1 MGCWSLIIFQLMFV
15 LYDTVYAPVA
25 MPVTENLAVMLRL
38 YVCIAFAILVLALK
52 SEVCRP
58 VGREAL
64 LVATLW
70 GVIGL
75 AAWLAVRENHLRCFL
90 ELYALGVVPLVGIV
104 LMQLR
109 FVAALVL
116 SAGGMVIVISVAL
129 SVSMPYAHMDFAIVF
144 VFMAFCLFSLIA
156 SFRIEFSARHAYLM
170 TSIDQL
176 RLQDVESRNAELQEM
191 ACLDPL
197 TQLYNRRHLIEV
209 LKQHHGDAQQ
219 AKNGVSAS
227 HPVPPLPCLALM
239 MMDVDHFKAFND
251 HYGHVPGDNCL
262 YQIAQAL
269 QETLDREKGAG
280 IAGALEGKEAA
291 LASVVRFGG
300 EEFTALVA
308 VRDLEHAHSL
318 AEAMRYAVKSL
329 KLPHRES
336 ELGVVTVSVGLC
348 VIPLSRL
355 LEGEGME
362 DEMTR
367 DMAVE
372 TLLSRWVDQ
381 ADKGLYRAKRH
392 GRTVPACNV
401 VTAMARCA
409 PRPVMTC
416 VMAFTM
422 ALMMS
427 ARLRSR
433 VSGRM
438 RSTMNRRQSRLIT
451 GRRWAERACHEKS
464 KATPRRRRGD
474 DAGGVGRRARCRRGV
489 DRRSRRVTLA
499 AHVPRRPRDPVCGRG
514 TRLAHARLAVFRHLR
529 LRDVC
534 HLPDQ

>member
-1 MGCWSLIIFQLMFV
+1 MSRAVMGCWSLIIFQLMFV

-38 YVCIAFAILVLALK
+38 YVCIALAILVMVLK
-52 SEVCRP
+52 SEICRP

-64 LVATLW
+64 MVATLW

-109 FVAALVL
+109 FVSALVL
-116 SAGGMVIVISVAL
+116 SAGGMAIVISVAL
-129 SVSMPYAHMDFAIVF
+129 GVTMPYAHMDFAIVF

-219 AKNGVSAS
+219 AKSGVSAS
-227 HPVPPLPCLALM
+227 HPAPPLPCLALM

-251 HYGHVPGDNCL
+251 HYGHVAGDNCL

-280 IAGALEGKEAA
+280 IAGAYEGKEAA

-308 VRDLEHAHSL
+308 VRDLEHARSL

-336 ELGVVTVSVGLC
+336 ELGVVTLSVGLC

-392 GRTVPACNV
+392 GRN
-401 VTAMARCA
+401 R
-409 PRPVMTC
+409 TC
-416 VMAFTM
+416 VQRGNGHGK
-422 ALMMS
+422 
-427 ARLRSR
+427 ARAQAS
-433 VSGRM
+433 
-438 RSTMNRRQSRLIT
+438 
-451 GRRWAERACHEKS
+451 
-464 KATPRRRRGD
+464 D
-474 DAGGVGRRARCRRGV
+474 D
-489 DRRSRRVTLA
+489 
-499 AHVPRRPRDPVCGRG
+499 
-514 TRLAHARLAVFRHLR
+514 
-529 LRDVC
+529 LRDGLDDERQAAQQGERQYAQ
-534 HLPDQ
+534 HDEQKAELPDHRPPMGGAGLS

>member
-38 YVCIAFAILVLALK
+38 YVCIALAILVLVLK

-109 FVAALVL
+109 FVSALVL
-116 SAGGMVIVISVAL
+116 SAGGMAIVMSVA
-129 SVSMPYAHMDFAIVF
+129 MPYAHMDFAIVF
-144 VFMAFCLFSLIA
+144 VFMAFCLFSLIS

-239 MMDVDHFKAFND
+239 MMDVDLFKAFND
-251 HYGHVPGDNCL
+251 HYGHVAGDNCL

-308 VRDLEHAHSL
+308 VRDLEHARSL

-336 ELGVVTVSVGLC
+336 ELGVVTLSV
-348 VIPLSRL
+348 
-355 LEGEGME
+355 
-362 DEMTR
+362 
-367 DMAVE
+367 
-372 TLLSRWVDQ
+372 
-381 ADKGLYRAKRH
+381 GLYRAKRH
-392 GRTVPACNV
+392 GRN
-401 VTAMARCA
+401 R
-409 PRPVMTC
+409 TC
-416 VMAFTM
+416 VQRGNGNGK
-422 ALMMS
+422 
-427 ARLRSR
+427 ARAQAS
-433 VSGRM
+433 
-438 RSTMNRRQSRLIT
+438 
-451 GRRWAERACHEKS
+451 
-464 KATPRRRRGD
+464 D
-474 DAGGVGRRARCRRGV
+474 D
-489 DRRSRRVTLA
+489 
-499 AHVPRRPRDPVCGRG
+499 
-514 TRLAHARLAVFRHLR
+514 
-529 LRDVC
+529 LRDDLHDERQAAQHGERQNVP
-534 HLPDQ
+534 HDEQKAELPDHRPPMGGAGLS

>member
-1 MGCWSLIIFQLMFV
+1 MPSRMAILEQHLSATTPAKLSFAPELERDFEQFEHRRRVSRAVMGCWSLIIFQLMFV
-15 LYDTVYAPVA
+15 LYDTVYAPIV
-25 MPVTENLAVMLRL
+25 MLVTENLAVMLRL
-38 YVCIAFAILVLALK
+38 YVCIALAILVLVLK
-52 SEVCRP
+52 SEVCRSA
-58 VGREAL
+58 GREAL

-90 ELYALGVVPLVGIV
+90 ELYALGVVPLIGIV
-104 LMQLR
+104 LMQIR
-109 FVAALVL
+109 FVSALVL
-116 SAGGMVIVISVAL
+116 SAGGMAIVMSVAL
-129 SVSMPYAHMDFAIVF
+129 SVAMPYAHMDFAIAF
-144 VFMAFCLFSLIA
+144 VFMAFCLFSLVA

-191 ACLDPL
+191 ASFDPL

-251 HYGHVPGDNCL
+251 HYGHVAGDNCL

-269 QETLDREKGAG
+269 HETLDREKGAG
-280 IAGALEGKEAA
+280 NAGALEGKEAA

-308 VRDLEHAHSL
+308 VRDLEHARSL
-318 AEAMRYAVKSL
+318 AEAMRYAIKSL

-336 ELGVVTVSVGLC
+336 ELGVVTLSVGLC
-348 VIPLSRL
+348 VIPLSYL

-392 GRTVPACNV
+392 GRN
-401 VTAMARCA
+401 R
-409 PRPVMTC
+409 TC
-416 VMAFTM
+416 VQRGNGHDK
-422 ALMMS
+422 
-427 ARLRSR
+427 ARAQ
-433 VSGRM
+433 VS
-438 RSTMNRRQSRLIT
+438 
-451 GRRWAERACHEKS
+451 
-464 KATPRRRRGD
+464 D
-474 DAGGVGRRARCRRGV
+474 D
-489 DRRSRRVTLA
+489 
-499 AHVPRRPRDPVCGRG
+499 
-514 TRLAHARLAVFRHLR
+514 
-529 LRDVC
+529 LRDGL
-534 HLPDQ
+534 HDERQAAPQGKRQNAQHDEQKAELPDHRPPMGGAGLS